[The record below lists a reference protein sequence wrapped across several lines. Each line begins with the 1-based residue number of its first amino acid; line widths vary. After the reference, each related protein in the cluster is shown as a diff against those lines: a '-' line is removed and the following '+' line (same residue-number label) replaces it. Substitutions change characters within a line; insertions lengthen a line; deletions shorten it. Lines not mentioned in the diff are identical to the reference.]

1 MDTSEPTTR
10 SYARDLRALLAGQA
24 QPVQGSSSGRGLV
37 CLPLRGVIRVRRPR
51 GCSGNSGP
59 MPARSRTPCR
69 CRRTRS
75 GGSGRPRT
83 PQSAS
88 PRGTTGTPCAR
99 APPRDEPPGQ
109 RPPRCSPSSC
119 RQRTAA
125 DAGRGCPCAP
135 VPGRCSPHRRRAAA
149 AVRSYPRHASFM
161 HTDLRLCAFLA
172 SSGRFE
178 MFRREKRGCCVRSR
192 ASSRTKNQSDGQV
205 EPSHRC
211 SGYLCMERDGQVA
224 GYPAGWRVPVAG
236 AGWLAWLVAL
246 PYLPAVPPPDCRAL
260 TWWWVHRTSVRCR

>member
-37 CLPLRGVIRVRRPR
+37 CLPLRGVTRSRRR
-51 GCSGNSGP
+51 RECCGSSGP
-59 MPARSRTPCR
+59 NCECSRSSCR

-75 GGSGRPRT
+75 GVSGRSR
-83 PQSAS
+83 SRRWAS
-88 PRGTTGTPCAR
+88 PRDTTGTPCAR

-119 RQRTAA
+119 SQRTAA
-125 DAGRGCPCAP
+125 DAGRGCPGAP
-135 VPGRCSPHRRRAAA
+135 VPGRCSPHRWRAPA

-178 MFRREKRGCCVRSR
+178 MFRGEKRGCCVLWTAPSRS
-192 ASSRTKNQSDGQV
+192 KNQSDGQV
-205 EPSHRC
+205 ERRDRC
-211 SGYLCMERDGQVA
+211 SGIQD
-224 GYPAGWRVPVAG
+224 WR
-236 AGWLAWLVAL
+236 
-246 PYLPAVPPPDCRAL
+246 
-260 TWWWVHRTSVRCR
+260 